1 MPTVKTAITISLA
14 LALAGCA
21 ARPHIAGCEIF
32 KPITFSAAG
41 DTPSTI
47 MEIRSH
53 NAAGRAA
60 GCW

>member
-1 MPTVKTAITISLA
+1 MTRAIAATAIA
-14 LALAGCA
+14 LALAGCKTVS
-21 ARPHIAGCEIF
+21 IAGCEIF

>member
-1 MPTVKTAITISLA
+1 MTRAIAATAFA

-32 KPITFSAAG
+32 KPITFSAAQ
-41 DTPSTI
+41 DSPETI
-47 MEIRSH
+47 RQAREH